1 MKHQNKVVVIS
12 LWVKN
17 HITSS
22 WDQGAN
28 CIVSIVILSPQLV
41 SRFVVTR
48 KLIIRR
54 RVGEGWT
61 ASKLEII
68 KDVCTYLYNIGL
80 HMYTV

>member
-1 MKHQNKVVVIS
+1 MKHQNKVVVIL

-48 KLIIRR
+48 KLSVVASVKDGQ
-54 RVGEGWT
+54 RVNL
-61 ASKLEII
+61 K
-68 KDVCTYLYNIGL
+68 
-80 HMYTV
+80 